1 MSFPGRST
9 RWTVGD
15 VIGASTSKQPDVRLA
30 KKWIQDCRDKHP
42 HHRCSAFTDVPLSTR
57 VLDVR
62 PSPGL
67 NHVRLVL
74 TNRSQG
80 RYITLSY
87 RWGDPSKMPIKLTQ
101 DTLERLRNGISVD
114 SLPRTFQDAVTVTRN
129 LGYRYLWID
138 SLCILQDSV
147 EDWQKAVI
155 EMPDIYNHAELNI
168 CGPAAADCTAGFLHD
183 RKLSPES
190 KAVHVSWRISQGRS
204 RQTLRLIYR
213 GYLPDSGEP
222 PHSEPNSALATRGWI
237 LQERLLSQRML
248 YFGSRNM
255 YWECNTYSSYETLH
269 FPLSNES
276 KLRNEV
282 AKMSF
287 NKPSSGGPNAPTF
300 GWRWTWYEMLGTYS
314 TMDLSFQTDKLVAI
328 SAMAQRFSGVL
339 QDEYLAG
346 LWRSELF
353 KGLSWDVNPMQP
365 QKHALPK
372 PPTAHSPSPYIA
384 PSWSWASSTMKTD
397 HHNATRT
404 WVHNPGETAEI
415 VAIAVTP
422 VSNDNPYGSIVPGSS
437 ITLCS
442 PSFEVRITL
451 RPFDINILGESDHFK
466 HLKRWKA
473 YHRSHREEHHSSEDI
488 ELGTFFPDHEF
499 QGADDATH
507 ELICLP
513 IGLFSEKKKG
523 SMTLQSTPA
532 SAFALVVEKIP
543 GEQAD
548 KYRRRGLLFDE
559 GLAIY
564 GVKDERVLLRRL
576 LQTNRRELGL
586 FEIV

>member
-1 MSFPGRST
+1 MAQ
-9 RWTVGD
+9 TVGD
-15 VIGASTSKQPDVRLA
+15 IIGAPTSKQPEIRLA

-42 HHRCSAFTDVPLSTR
+42 HHRCSAFTDVPLPTR

-74 TNRSQG
+74 TNSSPG
-80 RYITLSY
+80 RYITLSH

-101 DTLERLRNGISVD
+101 DTLERLRIGISLD

-129 LGYRYLWID
+129 LGYHYLWID

-147 EDWQKAVI
+147 DDWQKAVI
-155 EMPDIYNHAELNI
+155 EMPDIYNHGELNI

-190 KAVHVSWRISQGRS
+190 KAVHVPWRISQGRS

-213 GYLPDSGEP
+213 GHLPASGEP
-222 PHSEPNSALATRGWI
+222 PHSELNSALATRGWI

-255 YWECNTYSSYETLH
+255 YWECNTNSSYETLH
-269 FPLSNES
+269 FPLANDS

-287 NKPSSGGPNAPTF
+287 NKPSSSGPNAPTF
-300 GWRWTWYEMLGTYS
+300 GWRWPWYEMLGTYS

-328 SAMAQRFSGVL
+328 FALAQRFLGVL

-353 KGLSWDVNPMQP
+353 KGLSWYVNPMQP

-372 PPTAHSPSPYIA
+372 PPTAHPPSPYIA
-384 PSWSWASSTMKTD
+384 PSWSWAS
-397 HHNATRT
+397 
-404 WVHNPGETAEI
+404 
-415 VAIAVTP
+415 
-422 VSNDNPYGSIVPGSS
+422 
-437 ITLCS
+437 
-442 PSFEVRITL
+442 
-451 RPFDINILGESDHFK
+451 
-466 HLKRWKA
+466 
-473 YHRSHREEHHSSEDI
+473 
-488 ELGTFFPDHEF
+488 
-499 QGADDATH
+499 
-507 ELICLP
+507 
-513 IGLFSEKKKG
+513 
-523 SMTLQSTPA
+523 
-532 SAFALVVEKIP
+532 
-543 GEQAD
+543 
-548 KYRRRGLLFDE
+548 
-559 GLAIY
+559 
-564 GVKDERVLLRRL
+564 
-576 LQTNRRELGL
+576 
-586 FEIV
+586 